1 MIASILRPVALGAML
16 AGVADAQTW
25 RTLEASGARR
35 DSGDVA
41 VRVDYA
47 RGKLQLASA
56 TRAVLYDYRLRYDA
70 TRAHP
75 LISFDSTSRALVI
88 GSEARADARTGSD
101 GRNAGEAVLSLG
113 RATPLDL
120 ALRLDVATADL
131 DFGGMALRRL
141 SVRSSASE
149 VRMGFATP
157 TTVPMD
163 ALDLDVGAA
172 MLTATGLANAN
183 AGRLRVGA
191 RAGGAELRFDGQWSR
206 DLEVDLDI
214 ALGSLIIQIPADVGV
229 QLELR
234 RTFARVDAGGLR
246 QSGDLYVSDNW
257 ETATRKVR
265 IRASATLG
273 KLQLVHATR

>member
-1 MIASILRPVALGAML
+1 VL
-16 AGVADAQTW
+16 AGVCTAVARAQTW
-25 RTLEASGARR
+25 RTLEASGVRR

-75 LISFDSTSRALVI
+75 LISYDSTSRALVI
-88 GSEARADARTGSD
+88 GSEARTDARTGTD
-101 GRNAGEAVLSLG
+101 GRNAGEGVLSLG
-113 RATPLDL
+113 RSTPLDL
-120 ALRLDVATADL
+120 AMRLDVATADL

-149 VRMGFATP
+149 VRMQFAVP
-157 TTVPMD
+157 TSVPME

-172 MLTATGLANAN
+172 MLTASGLANAN
-183 AGRLRVGA
+183 TSRLRVGA
-191 RAGGAELRFDGQWSR
+191 RAGGAELRLDGQWTR
-206 DLEVDLDI
+206 DLEMDLDI
-214 ALGSLIIQIPADVGV
+214 ALGSLIIHVPADVGV

-257 ETATRKVR
+257 DTATRKVR

-273 KLQLVHATR
+273 KFQLVHATR